1 MATADY
7 LPESLEEMDR
17 FLLLMGRASR
27 TGELIDTLRAYL
39 SGWSAARVARVQ
51 RIDAGWAPFDDSQR
65 PIPIVGRLD
74 VRQIHD
80 ALHDQVESLRESGVP
95 PTPEILELELVFFF
109 ANFLLDDLEPDLP
122 VAHAAS
128 HGSRREMP
136 NVGSKHRT
144 LAAGR

>member
-1 MATADY
+1 MATAEY
-7 LPESLEEMDR
+7 IPESLEEMDR

-27 TGELIDTLRAYL
+27 TAELIDTLRAYL

-65 PIPIVGRLD
+65 PIPILGRLD

-122 VAHAAS
+122 SAHAAS

-136 NVGSKHRT
+136 NAGSKHRT